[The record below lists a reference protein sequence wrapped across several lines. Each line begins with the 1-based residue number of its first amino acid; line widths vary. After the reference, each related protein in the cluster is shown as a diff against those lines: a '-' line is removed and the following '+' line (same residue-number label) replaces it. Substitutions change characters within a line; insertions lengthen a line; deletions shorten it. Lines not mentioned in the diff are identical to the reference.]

1 MQQRV
6 LQHIPPES
14 GHSSVQRGELVH
26 AARASQRGLIFS
38 IASWSSATI
47 NFKPNAPNIERNP
60 TKATDRSR
68 REQLRAVAIL

>member
-47 NFKPNAPNIERNP
+47 NFKPNAPKRYDRGRN
-60 TKATDRSR
+60 SIF
-68 REQLRAVAIL
+68 QNRAR